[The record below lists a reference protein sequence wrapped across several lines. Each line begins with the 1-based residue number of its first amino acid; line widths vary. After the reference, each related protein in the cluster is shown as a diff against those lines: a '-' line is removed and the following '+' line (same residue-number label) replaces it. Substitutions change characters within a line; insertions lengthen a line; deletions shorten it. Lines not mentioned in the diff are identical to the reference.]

1 MGSSQLSVPH
11 NNVFMFLF
19 PKSMADTGTDS
30 VSTPSSVPYSL
41 DHKIVFYID
50 RHIKIWMDG
59 SKPDFIAIWTT
70 KN

>member
-1 MGSSQLSVPH
+1 MGSPQQSVPH
-11 NNVFMFLF
+11 NNAFMFLL
-19 PKSMADTGTDS
+19 PKSMADTETVP
-30 VSTPSSVPYSL
+30 VSTPSSVSYSL

-59 SKPDFIAIWTT
+59 SKPDFIAIWTP